1 MVASLIEAY
10 NICPGMKCIESVSAT
25 DEELTS
31 FHSSAYIE
39 YLKECEREELELE
52 TSIENEFGLGKL
64 I

>member
-10 NICPGMKCIESVSAT
+10 NICPGMKCTESVPAT

-31 FHSSAYIE
+31 FHSRAYIE
-39 YLKECEREELELE
+39 YLKECQREELELE
-52 TSIENEFGLGKL
+52 TSIENEFGLGKV